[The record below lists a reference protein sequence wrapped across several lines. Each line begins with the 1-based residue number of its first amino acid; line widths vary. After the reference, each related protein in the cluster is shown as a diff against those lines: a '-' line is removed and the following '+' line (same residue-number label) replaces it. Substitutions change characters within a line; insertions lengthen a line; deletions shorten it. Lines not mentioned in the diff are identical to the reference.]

1 MDVVAA
7 PDITPP
13 VITLLGAN
21 PLTVEVG
28 VGVYSE
34 LGASATDDDPLF
46 SGVVTVGGDT
56 VDVDVVGGYVVTYT
70 ASDPS
75 GNTTVES
82 RMVDVVDTTAP
93 VVTLNGVSPQTIEVG
108 SLYSELGAS
117 ATDNDPLF
125 SGVVTVG
132 GDTVDVDVV
141 GGYVVT
147 YTASDPSGN
156 TTVESRIVDVV
167 AAPDITPPVITL
179 LGANPLTVEVGSS
192 IRSWVL
198 RLRMMIRCFLGW

>member
-1 MDVVAA
+1 MGGWNEANQAFVGSLDDLRLYRRLLSDAEISDLA
-7 PDITPP
+7 GLDPPDTTPP

-93 VVTLNGVSPQTIEVG
+93 VVTLNGVSPQTVEVG

-156 TTVESRIVDVV
+156 TTVESR
-167 AAPDITPPVITL
+167 TWMWWL
-179 LGANPLTVEVGSS
+179 LLTSP
-192 IRSWVL
+192 R
-198 RLRMMIRCFLGW
+198 R